1 MIKNYAIPM
10 LLVIPL
16 IFFASHG
23 IRSILEEYQLFG
35 DGLARNIVVTLVLIL
50 AGISQLFGFTMI
62 IKSNLTF
69 KLREYLE
76 EYDKVIDDIKSL

>member
-35 DGLARNIVVTLVLIL
+35 DGLARSIVAFFILIL
-50 AGISQLFGFTMI
+50 AGISELFGLIMI
-62 IKSNLTF
+62 VKSNLTF

>member
-1 MIKNYAIPM
+1 MIKNYVLPVLLAIP
-10 LLVIPL
+10 LL
-16 IFFASHG
+16 FFASHG
-23 IRSILEEYQLFG
+23 IHSILEEYQLVG
-35 DGLARNIVVTLVLIL
+35 DGLVRNIVGSLVLIL
-50 AGISQLFGFTMI
+50 AGVSELFGFTMI